1 MASSKSGWKKGL
13 LIVAVVSVSA
23 FVFLIVGVGMVL
35 LWAVSAA
42 DSLGEPTA
50 ETVARTIGVTQAAAA
65 DASGEAAATEDPLRL
80 HIELQDGTF
89 EIRPGPA
96 GSGVTVEGE
105 YAAPYY
111 ELVEERGTDQDGR
124 QTMRIALR
132 PTRSILVR
140 AAAILRSDGDGV
152 ANDLSVT
159 IPEGVPIELVLN
171 LSAGETRTDLGG
183 LTLTGLEA
191 DLSMGEH
198 RLDFSRPLAQ
208 SLARVRVKGSM
219 GDINLENLGNA
230 RALEFETSSRMGNFN
245 VDLGGDWPTETVADL
260 VFNHSMG
267 DLRLNVPETVRIAT
281 DSESSV
287 RLGESAELDA
297 VQGLDDPAAPVVRLH
312 LSTTMGE
319 TRFRR
324 Y

>member
-13 LIVAVVSVSA
+13 LILAVVSVSS
-23 FVFLIVGVGMVL
+23 FVFVIVGAGMVL

-42 DSLGEPTA
+42 DSLGEPRA
-50 ETVARTIGVTQAAAA
+50 EAVTRTMGVTQPAA
-65 DASGEAAATEDPLRL
+65 DDTLGEEGATDDPLRL

-89 EIRPGPA
+89 EICPGPA
-96 GSGVTVEGE
+96 GSDVTVEGDF
-105 YAAPYY
+105 AAPYY
-111 ELVEERGTDQDGR
+111 ELVEERGIDEDGR
-124 QTMRIALR
+124 QTMRIGLR

-140 AAAILRSDGDGV
+140 AVAAWRSDGEGV
-152 ANDLSVT
+152 ANALTVT
-159 IPEGVPIELVLN
+159 IPEGVPIELVLS

-208 SLARVRVKGSM
+208 SLARIWVKGNL
-219 GDINLENLGNA
+219 GDINLEHLGNA
-230 RALEFETSSRMGNFN
+230 RALEFETSSSMGNFN
-245 VDLGGDWPTETVADL
+245 VDLGGDWPGETVADL

-267 DLRLNVPETVRIAT
+267 ELRLNVPKTVRIAT

-287 RLGESAELDA
+287 RLGESAGLDA
-297 VQGLDDPAAPVVRLH
+297 VRGLDDAVVPVVRLH